1 MKTSDAPRWNLVVSA
16 LGVVFGDIGTSPLY
30 AFQAALNA
38 SPETSRDASLGVASL
53 IIWSLLAIVTCK
65 YVLLVMRADYKGEGG
80 IFALL
85 ALLAGKDPPSR
96 RLRLPFFMLLI
107 MFGAALLYGDGCI
120 TPAISVLSAVEG
132 LEGFAPQLTAS
143 VIPITLAILLAL
155 FAVQRFGTGPLGAV
169 FG

>member
-1 MKTSDAPRWNLVVSA
+1 MKTSTAHRYGLVVSA

-38 SPETSRDASLGVASL
+38 SPENSRVAPLGVASL

-85 ALLAGKDPPSR
+85 ALLGGKDPPSR
-96 RLRLPFFMLLI
+96 RIRLPFFMLLL

-120 TPAISVLSAVEG
+120 TPSISVLSASKG
-132 LEGFAPQLTAS
+132 WKAS
-143 VIPITLAILLAL
+143 L
-155 FAVQRFGTGPLGAV
+155 RN
-169 FG
+169 

>member
-1 MKTSDAPRWNLVVSA
+1 MKTSAAPRSGLVVSA

-38 SPETSRDASLGVASL
+38 SPEPGPEAPLEVASL
-53 IIWSLLAIVTCK
+53 IVWSLLAIVTCK

-85 ALLAGKDPPSR
+85 ALLGGNDPPSR
-96 RLRLPFFMLLI
+96 RLRLPFFMLLL
-107 MFGAALLYGDGCI
+107 MFGAALIYGDGCI

-132 LEGFAPQLTAS
+132 LEGFAPQLTPI
-143 VIPITLAILLAL
+143 VLPITLGILLVL
-155 FAVQRFGTGPLGAV
+155 FA
-169 FG
+169 